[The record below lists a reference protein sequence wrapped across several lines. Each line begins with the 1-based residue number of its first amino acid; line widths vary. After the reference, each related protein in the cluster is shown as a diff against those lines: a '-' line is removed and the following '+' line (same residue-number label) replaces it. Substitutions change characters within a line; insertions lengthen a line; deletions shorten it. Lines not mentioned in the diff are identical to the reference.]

1 MYKGARRLKLAT
13 HIMASEQERH
23 AARDEPCG
31 SFGIISR
38 SPVTRARRRLSVED
52 CPQGMHQ
59 DTRTDV
65 QTVGPMC
72 WLRLR
77 RQEGRTLSVRG
88 RTFCECFVNAIYECM
103 LHLPDHSIIYTTVQ
117 AEIGATKL
125 SQALQ
130 GHTHSRWMASSMC
143 SHMHCGRLPSVYSLR
158 VVNHSTGQANQR
170 QRRSFL
176 LPHVPSPDWMTPS
189 FEN

>member
-1 MYKGARRLKLAT
+1 MFKPSVRVWL
-13 HIMASEQERH
+13 
-23 AARDEPCG
+23 AAREG
-31 SFGIISR
+31 HFLLFGGLLGAALFVSFVKPFMNVCCIS
-38 SPVTRARRRLSVED
+38 PTIQL
-52 CPQGMHQ
+52 
-59 DTRTDV
+59 
-65 QTVGPMC
+65 
-72 WLRLR
+72 
-77 RQEGRTLSVRG
+77 
-88 RTFCECFVNAIYECM
+88 
-103 LHLPDHSIIYTTVQ
+103 YTTVQ

-143 SHMHCGRLPSVYSLR
+143 SHMHRGRLPSVYSLR